1 MSTQAIPQQSSSGV
15 VRIGRKGIKKFAF
28 GEEGAPF
35 EVDVV
40 VAFQEWI
47 AIDDQF
53 RQNDAREIALADM
66 RAYHE
71 AARSFVNGLAG
82 GVQAEQVLA
91 GDPMKFTPITTA
103 EALDFLA
110 RLREE
115 YDALVV
121 FFRPRLR
128 DEPDSPA
135 SSAAELKFSE
145 EES

>member
-1 MSTQAIPQQSSSGV
+1 MSVQTVPQQSSNGV

-28 GEEGAPF
+28 GEDGAPF

-40 VAFQEWI
+40 MTFQEWI

-71 AARSFVNGLAG
+71 AARAFVNSLSG
-82 GVQAEQVLA
+82 GVQV
-91 GDPMKFTPITTA
+91 TIA

-135 SSAAELKFSE
+135 SSVAELKFSE